1 MPGGELELSD
11 SPLFVNIKSIDERN
25 EDMKFIK
32 KPSIDLYPG
41 VRVDE
46 HTDLEYNSDNVTQ
59 TVKDLVLHTVTI
71 VSGDGYKSTL
81 DTTIQLQPGDILIF
95 EDEGRG
101 YIKPLE
107 GFVTVE
113 EAIADLEVIKELR

>member
-1 MPGGELELSD
+1 MEQSD

-25 EDMKFIK
+25 EDMKFIR

-41 VRVDE
+41 IRVDK
-46 HTDLEYNSDNVTQ
+46 HTDLEYNGECVRQ
-59 TVKDLVLHTVTI
+59 TVKDLVLHTVAT
-71 VSGDGYKSTL
+71 VHGEGYKSIL

-107 GFVTVE
+107 GFVTVD
-113 EAIADLEVIKELR
+113 EAIKELEIIKEMG